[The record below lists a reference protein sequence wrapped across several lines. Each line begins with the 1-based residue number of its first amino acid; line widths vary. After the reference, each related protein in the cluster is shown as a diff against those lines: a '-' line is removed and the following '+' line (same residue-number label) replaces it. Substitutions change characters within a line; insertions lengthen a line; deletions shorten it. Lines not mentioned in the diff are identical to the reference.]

1 MKLVI
6 AGSRVFN
13 NMEKVK
19 ELIEVA
25 VSAMNKPV
33 TTVLCGCAQGVDI
46 AGAEWATERGIKV
59 DYYPAD
65 WKKYGKAAGPIR
77 NKKMAVDSDE
87 VLVIRA
93 KISPGSENMVEK
105 TLESGKVLHE
115 YVITGKDA
123 ATLTV
128 LVPQLKSQP
137 GDPK

>member
-13 NMEKVK
+13 NLEKVK
-19 ELIEVA
+19 EIIEIA
-25 VSAMNKPV
+25 VSAMEKPV

-46 AGAEWATERGIKV
+46 AGAEWASERGIKV

-65 WKKYGKAAGPIR
+65 WKKFGKAAGPIR
-77 NKKMAVDSDE
+77 NKKMAIDSDE
-87 VLVIRA
+87 VLVIRT
-93 KISPGSENMVEK
+93 KVSTGSENMAEN
-105 TLESGKVLHE
+105 TLEAGKVLHE

-123 ATLTV
+123 AALTNPP
-128 LVPQLKSQP
+128 PQLNSQP

>member
-1 MKLVI
+1 
-6 AGSRVFN
+6 
-13 NMEKVK
+13 MEKVK
-19 ELIEVA
+19 ELIDIA
-25 VSAMNKPV
+25 VSAMDKPV

-77 NKKMAVDSDE
+77 NKKMVVDSDE

-93 KISPGSENMVEK
+93 KISSGSESMAEN
-105 TLESGKVLHE
+105 TLEAGKVLHE

-123 ATLTV
+123 AALTLP
-128 LVPQLKSQP
+128 VPQLKSQL